1 MFKCTNDNGVK
12 QIDPKT
18 KGTKVLKTVRTQETA
33 IENPSLNITK
43 VSQVVLFKFILFKF
57 ILFKVVLF
65 KSAEFKMKA

>member
-1 MFKCTNDNGVK
+1 MVK
-12 QIDPKT
+12 FDDKKIDC
-18 KGTKVLKTVRTQETA
+18 LRCLQQEK
-33 IENPSLNITK
+33 NWITK

>member
-1 MFKCTNDNGVK
+1 MFHNISTLGMIWNY
-12 QIDPKT
+12 
-18 KGTKVLKTVRTQETA
+18 
-33 IENPSLNITK
+33 NITK